1 MKVTGSR
8 RVRLT
13 STLISLH
20 ESSGRKSRSLGSDPA
35 TPFLANRHIDID
47 LAGEMTEMGLL
58 ADRSFS
64 LRDSQGWVYQAL
76 LIDTIVHVERG

>member
-1 MKVTGSR
+1 
-8 RVRLT
+8 
-13 STLISLH
+13 
-20 ESSGRKSRSLGSDPA
+20 
-35 TPFLANRHIDID
+35 
-47 LAGEMTEMGLL
+47 MTEMGLL